1 MARPK
6 LQFWFEFA
14 STYSYLSA
22 MRIDSL
28 AEAAGVEIEWRPF
41 WLGPIFKSQGW
52 DSSPFNIYPVK
63 GKYMW
68 RDMERLCA
76 ARGLPLSPPDP
87 FPQNGVLAAR
97 TAILALK
104 QPEGAEF
111 CKAIYRAEFGEG
123 RTISDP
129 DLLRTLLTQCGLP
142 AELVD
147 AAGEPEN
154 KEALKDAVTEAM
166 DLGIFGAPS
175 FIANGELFW
184 GDDRLEHAIAEL
196 TG

>member
-22 MRIDSL
+22 MRIDAL
-28 AEAAGVEIEWRPF
+28 AEAAGVEVEWRPF

-147 AAGEPEN
+147 AAGAPEN